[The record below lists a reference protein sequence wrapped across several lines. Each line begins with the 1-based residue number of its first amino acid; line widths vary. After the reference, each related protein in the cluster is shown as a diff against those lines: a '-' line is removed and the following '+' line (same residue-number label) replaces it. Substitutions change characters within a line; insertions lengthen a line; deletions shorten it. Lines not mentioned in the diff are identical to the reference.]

1 MFTRCT
7 FFFFFFNNTLIQR
20 ATLGI
25 TQRERGESLC
35 VCGAYQHIFARPRPP
50 RPGGERVF
58 ACPVHAYQ
66 HIFARPHPPRPGG
79 ERERESLHVRCKH
92 IGTHSHARIH
102 LDQMQTGKQCV
113 NTRDF
118 LETNRP
124 ELRLAY
130 FSSP

>member
-1 MFTRCT
+1 MHISTYSHARVHLDQVERESLHARCT
-7 FFFFFFNNTLIQR
+7 
-20 ATLGI
+20 
-25 TQRERGESLC
+25 
-35 VCGAYQHIFARPRPP
+35 HISTYSHARIHLDQ
-50 RPGGERVF
+50 V
-58 ACPVHAYQ
+58 
-66 HIFARPHPPRPGG
+66 

-130 FSSP
+130 SFFPMNVQLLGIYGY